1 MQNYFL
7 FHVLILWIILIAF
20 FDRSRALKLHLNA
33 WCIKLQVISKNP
45 STRGNVSAG
54 IWLIKGKELGELSQH
69 KMNSESL
76 HKKRPVIRMRFL
88 SNWIRWCDLGQDMV
102 EKKKPDHFAGQN
114 TKPKWWN
121 NKKTWASKKER
132 IWMKFLQ
139 YSDWPSLCRWQRNRN
154 YTKKVKHNLLLSVV
168 WVQLHRIPFKN

>member
-54 IWLIKGKELGELSQH
+54 IWLIKGKELRELSQH
-69 KMNSESL
+69 KVNSESL
-76 HKKRPVIRMRFL
+76 
-88 SNWIRWCDLGQDMV
+88 
-102 EKKKPDHFAGQN
+102 
-114 TKPKWWN
+114 
-121 NKKTWASKKER
+121 NKKETSHKNE
-132 IWMKFLQ
+132 
-139 YSDWPSLCRWQRNRN
+139 
-154 YTKKVKHNLLLSVV
+154 LLT
-168 WVQLHRIPFKN
+168 